1 MSNEVL
7 TALIAS
13 GVAIIGAITSFILNW
28 LKAKSIQIDLSSIK
42 EVLGRSDKLYYIVC
56 PNCKTKIYLSKV
68 SIEEDIKED
77 GGRK

>member
-1 MSNEVL
+1 MTNEVL

-28 LKAKSIQIDLSSIK
+28 LKAKSIQVDLTSIK

-56 PNCKTKIYLSKV
+56 PNCKTKIYLSRV
-68 SIEEDIKED
+68 SIEEEYTED
-77 GGRK
+77 ARK